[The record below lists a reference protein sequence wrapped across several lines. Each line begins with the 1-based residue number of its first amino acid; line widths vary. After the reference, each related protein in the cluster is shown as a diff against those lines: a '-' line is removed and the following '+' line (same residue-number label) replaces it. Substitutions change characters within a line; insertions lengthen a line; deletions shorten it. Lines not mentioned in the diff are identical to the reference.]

1 MTGAGEHVITKQ
13 VPEHLSSAK
22 SAKKHQ
28 KTIVHT
34 ASSPRT
40 QVVVVSKHAD
50 GKPQRIEHQS
60 SSPQQHA
67 KPDKTKGGQ
76 GQLQNVQQDKTKGGQ
91 GQLHTLQPD
100 KTKGGQGQL
109 QNVQQDK
116 TKGGQGQLHNLQPDK
131 TKGGQ
136 GQLHNLQPNKTK
148 DGQSQLYNLQQDKTK
163 GGQGQLHNVSSHE
176 YSSVPPLA
184 VTSLPLNITPPQ
196 VIPLPPTGVAVTHT
210 PLSSAVLAPHTPP
223 SAGSNLFNPHTLP
236 SSAVLAP
243 HTPPSSAV
251 LVPRTP
257 PSAGSNLFN
266 PHTPPHSTTPP
277 VGRFSPRTPPSP
289 AVGFFP
295 HTPPSPAVG
304 FFPHTPP
311 SPLIQT
317 PPLHHSPTQAAK
329 PPLLPSY
336 PLQYFPYYMPGMGLP
351 NHSMASAVPNTSMVV
366 PNPSMA
372 AVPALSSVS
381 NTPASA
387 NWQPIYTSSASMM
400 GAYPQ
405 HNGLLPYPPGIS
417 FPAGAFQTTPTSVS
431 QAGGMGLSPSM
442 FPYSSLPPVAYALQP
457 GPPSTY
463 TTNHPLAPPTV
474 PTGFTPSRVT
484 GMEDRQQ

>member
-1 MTGAGEHVITKQ
+1 MADKHVIAKQ
-13 VPEHLSSAK
+13 VPEQSSATK
-22 SAKKHQ
+22 NARKHQ

-34 ASSPRT
+34 ASSPRME
-40 QVVVVSKHAD
+40 VVMVSKSTN
-50 GKPQRIEHQS
+50 GKPQRTEHQS

-76 GQLQNVQQDKTKGGQ
+76 S
-91 GQLHTLQPD
+91 H
-100 KTKGGQGQL
+100 
-109 QNVQQDK
+109 
-116 TKGGQGQLHNLQPDK
+116 LHNLQPDK

-136 GQLHNLQPNKTK
+136 G
-148 DGQSQLYNLQQDKTK
+148 QLYNLQQDKTK

-176 YSSVPPLA
+176 SSSVPPLA

-210 PLSSAVLAPHTPP
+210 PPSSAVLAAHTLPSSAVLASHTPPSSAVLAPHTPP
-223 SAGSNLFNPHTLP
+223 SAGSSLFNPHTPPSSAVLASHTPPSSAVFAPHTLP
-236 SSAVLAP
+236 SSAVLGP
-243 HTPPSSAV
+243 H
-251 LVPRTP
+251 TP

-289 AVGFFP
+289 AVGFL
-295 HTPPSPAVG
+295 
-304 FFPHTPP
+304 PHTPP

-329 PPLLPSY
+329 PPLLPIASH
-336 PLQYFPYYMPGMGLP
+336 PLQYFPYYLHGMGVP
-351 NHSMASAVPNTSMVV
+351 NHSMASAVPNPSMAV

-372 AVPALSSVS
+372 AVPAVSSVS

-387 NWQPIYTSSASMM
+387 NWQPIYTSSASVM

-442 FPYSSLPPVAYALQP
+442 FPYTSLPPVAYALQP
-457 GPPSTY
+457 GPPNSY
-463 TTNHPLAPPTV
+463 TTSHPLVPPTV